1 MGSVLEK
8 IDRFFVRANQV
19 LIGVMML
26 VMFVLVFINVLGR
39 YGIGKTWAA
48 AEEISTFLMIWV
60 AYLGAGL
67 ALREGRHAAI
77 DMFQDKLPLGL
88 RRPLRALL
96 GIVILCFF
104 GALTWLGIRMSI
116 FGWSQETIATQM
128 PTGIPYLA
136 IPLGSA
142 MVCLHL
148 VLTFKDWMDKRWE
161 EIAEPEADLG
171 TEEKVA

>member
-1 MGSVLEK
+1 MLEK
-8 IDRFFVRANQV
+8 FDRFLVRANQT

-26 VMFVLVFINVLGR
+26 VMFILVFINVLGR
-39 YGIGKTWAA
+39 YGIGKSWAA

-77 DMFQDKLPLGL
+77 DMLQDRLPVGL
-88 RRPLRALL
+88 RRPLRAFL
-96 GIVILCFF
+96 GVVILVFF
-104 GALTWLGIRMSI
+104 GVLAWLGIRMSI
-116 FGWSQETIATQM
+116 FGWPQETIATQM

-136 IPLGSA
+136 IPLGSI
-142 MVCLHL
+142 MFCLHL
-148 VLTFKDWMDKRWE
+148 VLTFKDWVDRRWE
-161 EIAEPEADLG
+161 EIALPEADFG

>member
-1 MGSVLEK
+1 MGSMLEK
-8 IDRFFVRANQV
+8 FDRFFVRANQI

-26 VMFVLVFINVLGR
+26 AMFVLVFINVLGR
-39 YGIGKTWAA
+39 YGIGKSWAA

-77 DMFQDKLPLGL
+77 DMFQDKLPPKLRRFLRAGLGL
-88 RRPLRALL
+88 LMLA
-96 GIVILCFF
+96 FF
-104 GALTWLGIRMSI
+104 GVLAWLGIRMSI

-136 IPLGSA
+136 IPLGS
-142 MVCLHL
+142 VLFCLHL
-148 VLTFKDWMDKRWE
+148 VLTFKDWTDKRWE

-171 TEEKVA
+171 MEEKVA

>member
-1 MGSVLEK
+1 MLERF
-8 IDRFFVRANQV
+8 DRFFVRANRT

-26 VMFVLVFINVLGR
+26 VMFALVFLNVLGR
-39 YGIGKTWAA
+39 YGIGRSWAA

-77 DMFQDKLPLGL
+77 DMLQDRLPGGL
-88 RRPLRALL
+88 RRGLRTLL
-96 GIVILCFF
+96 GGVIVVFF
-104 GALTWLGIRMSI
+104 GVLAWLGAQMSA

-136 IPLGSA
+136 IPLGA
-142 MVCLHL
+142 LVFCMHL
-148 VLTFKDWMDKRWE
+148 VLTFREWVDRRWE
-161 EIAEPEADLG
+161 DVPVPEASPG
-171 TEEKVA
+171 GEENVA

>member
-1 MGSVLEK
+1 MLEK
-8 IDRFFVRANQV
+8 FDRFFVRANQF

-26 VMFVLVFINVLGR
+26 MMFVLVFINVLGR
-39 YGIGKTWAA
+39 YGIGKSWAA

-77 DMFQDKLPLGL
+77 DMFQDKLPVGL
-88 RRPLRALL
+88 RRALRALL
-96 GIVILCFF
+96 GVVILAFF
-104 GALTWLGIRMSI
+104 GVLAWLGVRMSI

-136 IPLGSA
+136 IPLGSI
-142 MVCLHL
+142 MFCMHL
-148 VLTFKDWMDKRWE
+148 VLTFKDWVDKRWE
-161 EIAEPEADLG
+161 EIAVTEADIG
-171 TEEKVA
+171 MEEKVA

>member
-1 MGSVLEK
+1 MLGK
-8 IDRFFVRANQV
+8 FDRLFVRANQLV
-19 LIGVMML
+19 IGVMML
-26 VMFVLVFINVLGR
+26 AMFLLVFINVLGR
-39 YGIGKTWAA
+39 YGIGRTWAA

-77 DMFQDKLPLGL
+77 DMFQDKLPPGL
-88 RRPLRALL
+88 RRPMRALL

-104 GALTWLGIRMSI
+104 GVLVWLGVRMSI

-136 IPLGSA
+136 IPLGSLIFC
-142 MVCLHL
+142 MHL

-161 EIAEPEADLG
+161 EIAEPEADIG
-171 TEEKVA
+171 AEEKAA

>member
-1 MGSVLEK
+1 MLERF
-8 IDRFFVRANQV
+8 DRFFVRANRT

-26 VMFVLVFINVLGR
+26 VMFVLVFLNVLGR
-39 YGIGKTWAA
+39 YGIGKSWAA

-77 DMFQDKLPLGL
+77 DMVQDRLPPKL
-88 RRPLRALL
+88 RRGLRALL
-96 GIVILCFF
+96 GVVILAFF
-104 GALTWLGIRMSI
+104 GGLAWLGAQMSA

-136 IPLGSA
+136 IPLGA
-142 MVCLHL
+142 AAFCMHL
-148 VLTFKDWMDKRWE
+148 VLTFREWVDKRWE
-161 EIAEPEADLG
+161 EIPVPEADLG
-171 TEEKVA
+171 GKEDSL

>member
-1 MGSVLEK
+1 MLERF
-8 IDRFFVRANQV
+8 DRFFVRANQV

-26 VMFVLVFINVLGR
+26 VMFVLVFINVVGR
-39 YGIGKTWAA
+39 YGFDVSYAP

-77 DMFQDKLPLGL
+77 DMIQDKLPVNL
-88 RRPLRALL
+88 RRALRGLL
-96 GIVILCFF
+96 GVVILVFF
-104 GALTWLGIRMSI
+104 GLLAWLGIRMSI
-116 FGWSQETIATQM
+116 FGWSQETIATQI

-136 IPLGSA
+136 IPLGA
-142 MVCLHL
+142 MIFCMHL
-148 VLTFKDWMDKRWE
+148 VLTFKDWMDRRWE
-161 EIAEPEADLG
+161 EIAIPDENIG

>member
-1 MGSVLEK
+1 MLEK
-8 IDRFFVRANQV
+8 FERFFVRANQL

-26 VMFVLVFINVLGR
+26 VMFILVFINVVGR
-39 YGIGKTWAA
+39 YGFNVSYAP

-77 DMFQDKLPLGL
+77 DMFQDRLPVNL

-96 GIVILCFF
+96 GGLILFFF
-104 GALTWLGIRMSI
+104 GVLAWLGIRMSI
-116 FGWSQETIATQM
+116 FGWSQETIATQI

-136 IPLGSA
+136 IPLGA
-142 MVCLHL
+142 MIFCMHL
-148 VLTFKDWMDKRWE
+148 VLTFKDWMDRRWE
-161 EIAEPEADLG
+161 EIAIPDETSGA
-171 TEEKVA
+171 EETAA

>member
-1 MGSVLEK
+1 MLERF
-8 IDRFFVRANQV
+8 DRFFVRANQF

-26 VMFVLVFINVLGR
+26 VMFILVFVNVVGR
-39 YGIGKTWAA
+39 YGFNVSYAP

-77 DMFQDKLPLGL
+77 DMFQDRLPVHL

-96 GIVILCFF
+96 GVLILVFF
-104 GALTWLGIRMSI
+104 GVLAWLGVRMSI
-116 FGWSQETIATQM
+116 FGWSQETIATQI

-136 IPLGSA
+136 IPLGA
-142 MVCLHL
+142 LIFCMHL
-148 VLTFKDWMDKRWE
+148 VLTFKDWMDRRWE
-161 EIAEPEADLG
+161 EVVIPDETAGA
-171 TEEKVA
+171 EEKVA

>member
-1 MGSVLEK
+1 MLEK
-8 IDRFFVRANQV
+8 FDRFFVRANQF

-39 YGIGKTWAA
+39 YGIGKSWAA

-77 DMFQDKLPLGL
+77 DMFQDKLPAGL
-88 RRPLRALL
+88 RRWLRALL
-96 GIVILCFF
+96 GIVILAFF
-104 GALTWLGIRMSI
+104 GVLAWLGIRMSI

-136 IPLGSA
+136 IPLGSI
-142 MVCLHL
+142 MFCMHL
-148 VLTFKDWMDKRWE
+148 VLTFRDWIDKRWE
-161 EIAEPEADLG
+161 EIAVPEADLG
-171 TEEKVA
+171 MEDKAA

>member
-1 MGSVLEK
+1 MLEK
-8 IDRFFVRANQV
+8 FDRFFVRANQAI
-19 LIGVMML
+19 IGVMML

-77 DMFQDKLPLGL
+77 DMFQDKLPAGL

-96 GIVILCFF
+96 GIVILGFF
-104 GALTWLGIRMSI
+104 GVLAWLGIRMSI
-116 FGWSQETIATQM
+116 FGWAQETIATQM

-136 IPLGSA
+136 IPLGSL
-142 MVCLHL
+142 MFCMHL
-148 VLTFKDWMDKRWE
+148 VLTFKEWMDRRWE
-161 EIAEPEADLG
+161 EIGVPESDIG

>member
-1 MGSVLEK
+1 MLERF
-8 IDRFFVRANQV
+8 DRFFVRANRT

-26 VMFVLVFINVLGR
+26 IMFVLVFLNVLGR
-39 YGIGKTWAA
+39 YGIGKSWAA

-77 DMFQDKLPLGL
+77 DMLQDRLPSGL
-88 RRPLRALL
+88 RRGLRTLL
-96 GIVILCFF
+96 GVVIVVFF
-104 GALTWLGIRMSI
+104 GVLAWLGARMSA

-136 IPLGSA
+136 IPLGSLVFC
-142 MVCLHL
+142 MHL
-148 VLTFKDWMDKRWE
+148 VLTFREWVDRRWE
-161 EIAEPEADLG
+161 DVPVPGASPG
-171 TEEKVA
+171 GEENVT

>member
-1 MGSVLEK
+1 MLEK
-8 IDRFFVRANQV
+8 FDRFFVRANQI

-39 YGIGKTWAA
+39 YGIGKSWAA

-67 ALREGRHAAI
+67 ALREGRHATI
-77 DMFQDKLPLGL
+77 DMFQDRLPIEL

-96 GIVILCFF
+96 GVVILVFF
-104 GALTWLGIRMSI
+104 GVLAWLGIRMSI
-116 FGWSQETIATQM
+116 FGWSQETIATQI

-136 IPLGSA
+136 IPLGA
-142 MVCLHL
+142 LIFCMHL
-148 VLTFKDWMDKRWE
+148 ILTFKDWMDKRWE
-161 EIAEPEADLG
+161 EIAVADESIG
-171 TEEKVA
+171 AEEKTA

>member
-1 MGSVLEK
+1 MLEK
-8 IDRFFVRANQV
+8 FDRFFVRANQV
-19 LIGVMML
+19 IIGVMML
-26 VMFVLVFINVLGR
+26 VMFILVFINVLGR
-39 YGIGKTWAA
+39 YGIGKSWAA

-60 AYLGAGL
+60 VYLGAGL

-77 DMFQDKLPLGL
+77 DMFQDKLPVEL

-96 GIVILCFF
+96 GVVILVFF
-104 GALTWLGIRMSI
+104 GVLAWLGIRMSI

-136 IPLGSA
+136 IPLGA
-142 MVCLHL
+142 IMFCMHL
-148 VLTFKDWMDKRWE
+148 VLTFKDWMDRRWE
-161 EIAEPEADLG
+161 EIAIPDETAS

>member
-1 MGSVLEK
+1 MLEK
-8 IDRFFVRANQV
+8 FDRFFVRANQLV
-19 LIGVMML
+19 IGVMML
-26 VMFVLVFINVLGR
+26 AMFVLVFINVLGR
-39 YGIGKTWAA
+39 YGIGRTWAA

-77 DMFQDKLPLGL
+77 DMFQDKLPPGL
-88 RRPLRALL
+88 RRPMRALL

-104 GALTWLGIRMSI
+104 GVLAWLGVRMSI

-136 IPLGSA
+136 IPLGSLIFC
-142 MVCLHL
+142 MHL

-161 EIAEPEADLG
+161 EIAEPEADIG
-171 TEEKVA
+171 AEEKVA

>member
-1 MGSVLEK
+1 MLERF
-8 IDRFFVRANQV
+8 DRFFVRANQI

-26 VMFVLVFINVLGR
+26 AMFILVIINVMGR
-39 YGIGKTWAA
+39 YGIGKSWAA

-60 AYLGAGL
+60 VYLGAGL

-77 DMFQDKLPLGL
+77 DMFQDKFPVGL

-96 GIVILCFF
+96 GAVILVFF
-104 GALTWLGIRMSI
+104 GLLAWLGIRMSI

-136 IPLGSA
+136 IPLGSI
-142 MVCLHL
+142 MFCMHL
-148 VLTFKDWMDKRWE
+148 VLTFKDWMDRRWE
-161 EIAEPEADLG
+161 EIAVADESIG
-171 TEEKVA
+171 AAEKTA

>member
-1 MGSVLEK
+1 MLEK
-8 IDRFFVRANQV
+8 FDRFFVRANQV
-19 LIGVMML
+19 VIGVMML
-26 VMFVLVFINVLGR
+26 VMFILVFTNVLGR

-67 ALREGRHAAI
+67 SLREGRHAAI

-88 RRPLRALL
+88 RRAVRGLL
-96 GIVILCFF
+96 GLVILVFF
-104 GALTWLGIRMSI
+104 GVLAWLGVRMSI
-116 FGWSQETIATQM
+116 FGWSQETIATQI

-136 IPLGSA
+136 IPLGSI
-142 MVCLHL
+142 MFCMHL
-148 VLTFKDWMDKRWE
+148 VLTFEDWMDRRWE
-161 EIAEPEADLG
+161 EIAEPEADLA

>member
-1 MGSVLEK
+1 MIEK
-8 IDRFFVRANQV
+8 FDRILVRANQV
-19 LIGVMML
+19 VIGVMML

-39 YGIGKTWAA
+39 YGIGKSWAA

-77 DMFQDKLPLGL
+77 DMFQDKLPAAL
-88 RRPLRALL
+88 RRSLRGLL
-96 GIVILCFF
+96 GIVILGFF
-104 GALTWLGIRMSI
+104 GVLTWLGVRMSI

-136 IPLGSA
+136 IPLGSI
-142 MVCLHL
+142 MFCMHL
-148 VLTFKDWMDKRWE
+148 VLTFKDWVDKRWE
-161 EIAEPEADLG
+161 EIAVPEADLG